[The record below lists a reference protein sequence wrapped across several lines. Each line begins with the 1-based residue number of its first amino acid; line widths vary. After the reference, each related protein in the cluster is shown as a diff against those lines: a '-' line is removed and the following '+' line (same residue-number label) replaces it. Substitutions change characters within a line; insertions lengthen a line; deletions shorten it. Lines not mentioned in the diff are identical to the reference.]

1 METYLKEILKPFN
14 YSLMKVEIAGITSA
28 IVATIT
34 SFSESYLGISGA
46 FSLALLVL
54 LIADFFTGI
63 VAAGHLKDKIT
74 SRKGLRTVYK
84 AGAYTL
90 FIYIAFQLYEE
101 LEGKAPLFEFIIKSF
116 HIYIIVHVS
125 FWELFS
131 VDENLKKLGLDLG
144 ITDGLKTAYQGVKN
158 IFKNK
163 ASTP

>member
-1 METYLKEILKPFN
+1 METYVKEILKPFN
-14 YSLMKVEIAGITSA
+14 YSLMKVEIAGIVSA
-28 IVATIT
+28 IVATIIG
-34 SFSESYLGISGA
+34 FSESYLGISGA

-54 LIADFFTGI
+54 LVADFFTGI
-63 VAAGHLKDKIT
+63 AAAGHLKDKIN
-74 SRKGLRTVYK
+74 SKKGLRTVYK

-90 FIYIAFQLYEE
+90 FMYIAFQLYGE
-101 LEGKAPLFEFIIKSF
+101 LKGKAPLFEFIIKSF
-116 HIYIIVHVS
+116 HTYIIVHIS

-144 ITDGLKTAYQGVKN
+144 ITNILKTSYQGVKD